1 MSPIWDIM
9 CAMKPVDFHSRAL
22 EFIQAQPASIRRQVG
37 EALRDL
43 QKGLSPG
50 MPLCRPMTAIAPG
63 VSELRVMGEGT
74 AVRVFYYLRKADA
87 IIVFHA
93 FQKKSQKTPSR
104 EIHLARQRLQEVLHE
119 TVRS

>member
-1 MSPIWDIM
+1 MSQIWDIIRTI
-9 CAMKPVDFHSRAL
+9 KPVDFHSRAL

-63 VSELRVMGEGT
+63 VSELRVKGEGT
-74 AVRVFYYLRKADA
+74 VVRVFYYLRKADA

-119 TVRS
+119 TIKS